1 MSSYSV
7 NVCTRPVSGVPSKGP
22 GSSNL
27 QTNGAAKAEGDPP
40 NYFGIHR
47 RKGVD
52 PTAGYGSI
60 SSIPDSGNRLA
71 STGFGPRNLLRA
83 RCISCNVYIRLDELK
98 GGPGS
103 MLAFLDSLCAALLA
117 RDSTEIQR
125 LLALPAARDLPR
137 RVREEAIAISRA
149 GNRSFMAPIH
159 ALHFYYKLTHMV
171 DESSDPIFGDSAKQG
186 EAEGGQIELPLRKVG
201 NGGR

>member
-1 MSSYSV
+1 
-7 NVCTRPVSGVPSKGP
+7 
-22 GSSNL
+22 
-27 QTNGAAKAEGDPP
+27 
-40 NYFGIHR
+40 
-47 RKGVD
+47 
-52 PTAGYGSI
+52 
-60 SSIPDSGNRLA
+60 
-71 STGFGPRNLLRA
+71 
-83 RCISCNVYIRLDELK
+83 
-98 GGPGS
+98 

-137 RVREEAIAISRA
+137 RVREESIAISRA

-171 DESSDPIFGDSAKQG
+171 DESTDPIFGDSSKQA
-186 EAEGGQIELPLRKVG
+186 AESGQIELPLRKVG